1 MLGAR
6 GGQHSGVAIIVTWEC
21 AMTPVR
27 PIETKYAGHLFRSRT
42 EARWAVF
49 FDAAGIEWQY
59 EVEGFKFNV
68 NGTYYLPD
76 FWLPQLKIFAEAR
89 PDDPAEISRAAP
101 LLQSL
106 ATARG
111 QASARR
117 LPATGRG
124 HPAEIARPPTQT
136 ELNDS
141 WRRARE
147 LDLEFETATFE
158 RRNAVDMTVDA

>member
-1 MLGAR
+1 M
-6 GGQHSGVAIIVTWEC
+6 
-21 AMTPVR
+21 
-27 PIETKYAGHLFRSRT
+27 

-59 EVEGFKFNV
+59 EHEGFNV

-76 FWLPQLKIFAEAR
+76 FWLPQLEIFAEAK
-89 PDDPAEISRAAP
+89 PDDQAEISRAAP

-124 HPAEIARPPTQT
+124 HPA
-136 ELNDS
+136 
-141 WRRARE
+141 
-147 LDLEFETATFE
+147 
-158 RRNAVDMTVDA
+158 